1 VTRIG
6 SYVGVSATNVV
17 SFARALAIVLGCVIA
32 ATVVPAW
39 RTARSNPL
47 QAVPRGM
54 A

>member
-1 VTRIG
+1 MTRIG

-39 RTARSNPL
+39 RTARTQSAQRPAA
-47 QAVPRGM
+47 Q
-54 A
+54 